1 MNKQKILNAIGLQ
14 KVKGSFKVKG
24 EIIFEHNVKFQVLQ
38 GKAKLLEIIGD
49 GIATSKDE
57 RILTQQ
63 ITMNAFV
70 DMKFRKDFRFDPL
83 QTKIEAKAKT
93 ELKGATAVKVKYGVN
108 ENKGLFVE
116 KKLIFYGIEGSF
128 LGKIKKSTKF
138 LGKII
143 SDTEYETNNEKPIYF
158 TLIEPFE
165 ITLYKVQLFNIEK
178 K

>member
-70 DMKFRKDFRFDPL
+70 DMKFRKDFRFDLPRSRNAL
-83 QTKIEAKAKT
+83 IFSAFYFCTPKDIP
-93 ELKGATAVKVKYGVN
+93 
-108 ENKGLFVE
+108 
-116 KKLIFYGIEGSF
+116 KLIV
-128 LGKIKKSTKF
+128 L
-138 LGKII
+138 
-143 SDTEYETNNEKPIYF
+143 
-158 TLIEPFE
+158 
-165 ITLYKVQLFNIEK
+165 
-178 K
+178 